1 MAQEGLELAKSVVAD
16 RNGDGV
22 EQGRHSRSVTSA
34 LRGFQD
40 YLTQQGLKFTGERE
54 TIAVALFESDS
65 HLEAEEL
72 LERLRDT
79 GARVSRATVYRTL
92 DLLVTAGLARKVR
105 LGSEHNYFEHILG
118 RRQHEH
124 MVCIACGE
132 VIEWSDRDL
141 EDIIRRSTAARGF
154 RAARYSVQI
163 FGHCADCAAAS
174 E

>member
-1 MAQEGLELAKSVVAD
+1 MAKSVAAD
-16 RNGDGV
+16 RNDG
-22 EQGRHSRSVTSA
+22 GAGSDPHRSAVASA

-40 YLTQQGLKFTGERE
+40 YLNEQGLKFTGERE
-54 TIAVALFESDS
+54 TIAVALFGSDS

-72 LERLRDT
+72 LERLQAT

-105 LGSEHNYFEHILG
+105 LGAEHNYFEHILG

-124 MVCIACGE
+124 MVCIACGD
-132 VIEWSDRDL
+132 VIEWSDPEL
-141 EDIIRRSTAARGF
+141 EDMIDRNTSTRGF

-163 FGHCADCAAAS
+163 FGHCAACSAAA